1 MQTEARKH
9 LSKGLMNLIRKTPFY
24 TSLILKH
31 KIIESD
37 KINAIMATNGV
48 NLIFHP
54 SVLELKIKEMT
65 EILKHEAMHIANKH
79 HIRMKLLEEK
89 YKKDIKD
96 NNIDFRMTFN
106 IAADLAI
113 NSILD
118 KHYHEIWEES
128 EILKG
133 GCIPGR
139 FPFNELASD
148 KSCEFYFHELIQ
160 SCKEGADPTPSNSE
174 IKELCKQNADSD
186 KEVKLQGEV
195 LVNEEDS
202 VSEMEKEF
210 EKNIAGAIQ
219 ASKQAGT
226 NEHCPLLKRL
236 MNERD
241 HKVNL
246 NWRSEM
252 QRFFSQT
259 TKGKPNYKK
268 PNRRNQDN
276 GIIMPSNKVKEPQEI
291 ILLLDT
297 SGSMSDEC
305 VMMVY
310 EHIEKI
316 LSVSPN
322 TKLRLVPFD
331 DEIFEDHIKM
341 YDRSSI
347 PIKNDDKMRYGCGST
362 RFCPALDYASNT
374 TASGII
380 MLTDM
385 MPHDQSDFL
394 NYNIKIPTL
403 FVSVFLWEYDINMK
417 KTYCVE
423 PKWANIC
430 YIKKEENK

>member
-54 SVLELKIKEMT
+54 SVLDLKVREMT

-79 HIRMKLLEEK
+79 HIRMKILEK
-89 YKKDIKD
+89 RYKTQIKE

-113 NSILD
+113 NSILHS
-118 KHYHEIWEES
+118 HYHCIWEES

-133 GCIPGR
+133 GCLPGM
-139 FPFNELASD
+139 FPFDELPNNQ
-148 KSCEFYFHELIQ
+148 SCEFYFNELIK
-160 SCKEGADPTPSNSE
+160 CCDKNADETASNLE
-174 IKELCKQNADSD
+174 IQELCKQNADGVD
-186 KEVKLQGEV
+186 KPVKLRGEV

-202 VSEMEKEF
+202 VSDMEQEF
-210 EKNIAGAIQ
+210 ERNIAGAIQ
-219 ASKQAGT
+219 ASKQAGS
-226 NEHCPLLKRL
+226 NESCPLLKKL
-236 MNERD
+236 IGERNPG
-241 HKVNL
+241 VNL
-246 NWRSEM
+246 NWRSEL

-268 PNRRNQDN
+268 PNRRNQDDS
-276 GIIMPSNKVKEPQEI
+276 IIMPSNKVKEPQEI

-310 EHIEKI
+310 EHIDKI

-322 TKLRLVPFD
+322 TKLRMVPFD
-331 DEIFEDHIKM
+331 DAVFMDYIKT
-341 YDRSSI
+341 YDKSNI
-347 PIKNDDKMRYGCGST
+347 PIQDTDKMRYGCGST
-362 RFCPALDYASNT
+362 RFCPALDYANST
-374 TASGII
+374 TAAGII

-385 MPHDQSDFL
+385 MPHDQAQFM

-403 FVSVFLWEYDINMK
+403 FVSVFLWDYDINMRD
-417 KTYCVE
+417 TYCTE

-430 YIKKEENK
+430 YIKKEEK